1 MKEYTL
7 EKALGLPH
15 LSAFNRSTVITDLG
29 LYEDVVIDAYDVRYY
44 KEERYEGHF
53 LETFISGKDANVWFS
68 IRANN
73 DSFMLPCPECKQKQ
87 VFKDSAKYLE
97 VERHTIK
104 YKDEQYKSTIL
115 SDDCSH
121 TSTFMKDENTLKEE
135 RMKSVEMCMR
145 DILSEPF
152 IQREYECGLDSAHKV
167 IVLFAVEKLKLK
179 NKKPDAVIQ
188 YEEEMS
194 QWNMLIEKEPNMPE
208 EVRKYYDGIKKVKGY
223 VIMRKIGQ
231 YPSMADMQFFES
243 IKYRCVLKSHY
254 RDYSLALG
262 LFASGV
268 GCGSFIYLRRIFEF
282 LIDSLHEEC
291 KNEQG
296 WNEEEYRKLDF
307 NSRIQMI
314 ESFGK
319 VIIPQELTQ
328 VRKKIYGVL
337 SKGGHQNSDQECL
350 EVFTYVKYALEI
362 IMDEQLAQLE
372 KKAKIKELQAR
383 LNSF

>member
-1 MKEYTL
+1 
-7 EKALGLPH
+7 
-15 LSAFNRSTVITDLG
+15 
-29 LYEDVVIDAYDVRYY
+29 
-44 KEERYEGHF
+44 
-53 LETFISGKDANVWFS
+53 
-68 IRANN
+68 
-73 DSFMLPCPECKQKQ
+73 
-87 VFKDSAKYLE
+87 
-97 VERHTIK
+97 
-104 YKDEQYKSTIL
+104 
-115 SDDCSH
+115 
-121 TSTFMKDENTLKEE
+121 
-135 RMKSVEMCMR
+135 
-145 DILSEPF
+145 
-152 IQREYECGLDSAHKV
+152 
-167 IVLFAVEKLKLK
+167 
-179 NKKPDAVIQ
+179 
-188 YEEEMS
+188 
-194 QWNMLIEKEPNMPE
+194 
-208 EVRKYYDGIKKVKGY
+208 
-223 VIMRKIGQ
+223 MRKIGQ

-337 SKGGHQNSDQECL
+337 SKGVHQNSDQECL

>member
-1 MKEYTL
+1 
-7 EKALGLPH
+7 
-15 LSAFNRSTVITDLG
+15 
-29 LYEDVVIDAYDVRYY
+29 
-44 KEERYEGHF
+44 
-53 LETFISGKDANVWFS
+53 
-68 IRANN
+68 
-73 DSFMLPCPECKQKQ
+73 
-87 VFKDSAKYLE
+87 
-97 VERHTIK
+97 
-104 YKDEQYKSTIL
+104 
-115 SDDCSH
+115 
-121 TSTFMKDENTLKEE
+121 
-135 RMKSVEMCMR
+135 
-145 DILSEPF
+145 
-152 IQREYECGLDSAHKV
+152 
-167 IVLFAVEKLKLK
+167 
-179 NKKPDAVIQ
+179 
-188 YEEEMS
+188 MS

-328 VRKKIYGVL
+328 VRKKFM
-337 SKGGHQNSDQECL
+337 EC
-350 EVFTYVKYALEI
+350 
-362 IMDEQLAQLE
+362 
-372 KKAKIKELQAR
+372 
-383 LNSF
+383 

>member
-1 MKEYTL
+1 
-7 EKALGLPH
+7 
-15 LSAFNRSTVITDLG
+15 
-29 LYEDVVIDAYDVRYY
+29 
-44 KEERYEGHF
+44 
-53 LETFISGKDANVWFS
+53 
-68 IRANN
+68 
-73 DSFMLPCPECKQKQ
+73 
-87 VFKDSAKYLE
+87 
-97 VERHTIK
+97 
-104 YKDEQYKSTIL
+104 
-115 SDDCSH
+115 
-121 TSTFMKDENTLKEE
+121 
-135 RMKSVEMCMR
+135 
-145 DILSEPF
+145 
-152 IQREYECGLDSAHKV
+152 
-167 IVLFAVEKLKLK
+167 
-179 NKKPDAVIQ
+179 
-188 YEEEMS
+188 MS

-337 SKGGHQNSDQECL
+337 SKGVHQNSDQECL

>member
-1 MKEYTL
+1 MLNTWKW
-7 EKALGLPH
+7 
-15 LSAFNRSTVITDLG
+15 
-29 LYEDVVIDAYDVRYY
+29 
-44 KEERYEGHF
+44 
-53 LETFISGKDANVWFS
+53 KD
-68 IRANN
+68 I
-73 DSFMLPCPECKQKQ
+73 
-87 VFKDSAKYLE
+87 
-97 VERHTIK
+97 
-104 YKDEQYKSTIL
+104 QYKSTIL

-337 SKGGHQNSDQECL
+337 SKGVHQNSDQECL